1 MKGKTG
7 LILAVGF
14 LVVMSGRSVITA
26 ETIQSQ
32 QTAEA
37 SLMGDGMSIV
47 MERVKAIDET
57 LNTKV
62 EEDKITYYT
71 DLKIQDLTGTQ
82 AGWRLDIKG
91 EVSRV
96 SDGNISEVIERIPSG
111 SLKLIKIDKIKH
123 FTTSE
128 LPRIIKK
135 SGVVIDDGKITMSKA
150 EMGEG
155 KGEFQLKIPEEYIV
169 LEGERSIESTYIST
183 ITWDLVQ
190 AP

>member
-96 SDGNISEVIERIPSG
+96 SEDR
-111 SLKLIKIDKIKH
+111 
-123 FTTSE
+123 
-128 LPRIIKK
+128 K
-135 SGVVIDDGKITMSKA
+135 STRLNSSHVAS
-150 EMGEG
+150 
-155 KGEFQLKIPEEYIV
+155 
-169 LEGERSIESTYIST
+169 S
-183 ITWDLVQ
+183 
-190 AP
+190 

>member
-1 MKGKTG
+1 MSNKYVTLTYIKMKKKKGRIWGMKGKTG

-111 SLKLIKIDKIKH
+111 SLKLIKIVKIKH

-128 LPRIIKK
+128 LPKIIKK
-135 SGVVIDDGKITMSKA
+135 IGVVIDDGRITMSNA

-155 KGEFQLKIPEEYIV
+155 KGELHVNI
-169 LEGERSIESTYIST
+169 
-183 ITWDLVQ
+183 
-190 AP
+190 